1 MDFEALRNAEFG
13 PLDTAVSDWSR
24 LVRNLESME
33 KDARDGLKRRAAKA
47 NWQGI
52 NATVSR
58 QFVGKTVGEFT
69 DARTQAS
76 SVRNILRDTR
86 DELRSHRRTLEEA
99 LDRGSK
105 RNLTVV
111 ATGGGGFT
119 VTMRV
124 HPDRAGTGTDPSA
137 HGEAD
142 VLALRDEVQEI
153 LEAATRSDDTASDV
167 LRALVDQSEH
177 GFSGASYGDRDGAV
191 RAVREAAALARLA
204 RQNPG
209 DLSVKEF
216 DRLLAGL
223 ERYGDD
229 ALFAERFAA
238 ELGAAGTL
246 EFWTGINDP
255 GHGIEAS
262 SRGGNELMRERLT
275 HFDDLQR
282 HLGLTLAHAT
292 QSDSAAMSDWKR
304 EMIRL
309 GEQPIGPSGMHQ
321 GFQVMS
327 NLMRHGDYDDGFLK
341 QYGDALVEAEKQHG
355 DGDGKAPAAWHNL
368 GLDPRL
374 NHVGPDG
381 GSDPFTG
388 FMKALANSPDAA
400 TTFFGETFRTASEAG
415 GGSSVDNFT
424 YFFEQRD
431 WPSDLDSEKQAGRV
445 GRDMMAQALEA
456 AVTGHPAGELPTV
469 NTPAHGA
476 EQARLM
482 ERVIGSISEDPDR
495 LLNHRYMADSIGQM
509 TAEYMPDVHRG
520 LHPATESNTRLF
532 PVAGTAAVFESDD
545 LTRVLYAVGRDPAG
559 YAAVTM
565 GQSSY
570 TGNIMEYHFR
580 NPEANISDPLFSQP
594 ENLKASIEGIANIAG
609 EIQGTISAGRA
620 YEGEKEE
627 GARNAEYNTAL
638 EKSKVWT
645 SATIGIGVGI
655 GVASIAGPWGIAA
668 GGIAGTAS
676 NEILNGIV
684 TGSLQDDA
692 SQVIY
697 RNGEEIGDTRDSTF
711 KAVEMAA
718 EEAGRL
724 SGSPSPHIVAIVA
737 EEAGEGFNTAH
748 TKISEILGGQKI
760 PDTLET
766 K

>member
-99 LDRGSK
+99 IDRGSK
-105 RNLTVV
+105 KNLTVV

-124 HPDRAGTGTDPSA
+124 HPDRAGTGADPSA

-255 GHGIEAS
+255 GYGIEAS

-282 HLGLTLAHAT
+282 HLGLALAHAT

-327 NLMRHGDYDDGFLK
+327 NLMRRGDYDDGFLK
-341 QYGDALVEAEKQHG
+341 QYGDALVEAEKRHG

-374 NHVGPDG
+374 NHAGPDG

-482 ERVIGSISEDPDR
+482 ERVIASIAEDPDR

-520 LHPATESNTRLF
+520 LHPAKASEDSLF
-532 PVAGTAAVFESDD
+532 PVAGTAAVFNDHD
-545 LTRVLYAVGRDPAG
+545 LTRALYAVGRDPDG
-559 YAAVTM
+559 YAAVTI
-565 GQSSY
+565 GQHGY

-580 NPEANISDPLFSQP
+580 NPDAFISDPLFSRP

-609 EIQGTISAGRA
+609 EIQGTIGAGRA
-620 YEGEKEE
+620 YEGEAEE
-627 GARNAEYNTAL
+627 GSRNTEYNTAL

-645 SATIGIGVGI
+645 SAGIGIAVGI
-655 GVASIAGPWGIAA
+655 GAASIAGPWGIAA

-684 TGSLQDDA
+684 TGSLQDGS
-692 SQVIY
+692 SQSIY
-697 RNGEEIGDTRDSTF
+697 RNGEEISNTKDSTF

-724 SGSPSPHIVAIVA
+724 SGNPSPHIVAIVA
-737 EEAGEGFNTAH
+737 EAAEKGFDTAH
-748 TKISEILGGQKI
+748 TRVSDSLYGQGI
-760 PDTLET
+760 PGVLES